1 MSRLAKQG
9 IIFSAMQ
16 PTGRLHLGN
25 YEGALR
31 NWVNL
36 QDEYEMY
43 VGIVDLHA
51 LTTMHEDTSELRDSC
66 IQLAIDYISAG
77 IDPEKTPIVLQ
88 SLVPEHADL
97 HLLLSMVTPVS
108 WLERVPTYK
117 EKIDELHI
125 GSPAYGLL
133 GYPVLQAADILV
145 YKADTVPV
153 GKDQLPHLEL
163 TREIA
168 RRFNN
173 IYGEIF
179 PEPQAK
185 LTEAAVLPGID
196 GRKMSK
202 SYDNAI
208 LMSDPPEKISAK
220 VGRMFTD
227 PQKVRKGDPGRPETC
242 PVHAYHELYSPG
254 DAPAAA
260 AACRSGELGCVAHKE
275 QVAEF
280 LVSALAPL
288 RKRRAAIEGDP
299 GSIERILKDSAE
311 RARAVAGKTMA
322 EVRAA
327 MKLF

>member
-1 MSRLAKQG
+1 LAKQG

-25 YEGALR
+25 YEGALH

-36 QDEYEMY
+36 QDDYEMY

-51 LTTMHEDTSELRDSC
+51 LTTMHEDTSTLRESC
-66 IQLAIDYISAG
+66 LQLAIDYISAG

-117 EKIDELHI
+117 EKIDQLHI
-125 GSPAYGLL
+125 ASPPYGLL

-173 IYGEIF
+173 IYGDIF

-208 LMSDPPEKISAK
+208 LMSDPPEEIRAK

-242 PVHAYHELYSPG
+242 PVHAYHTLYNPA
-254 DAPAAA
+254 DAEEAAA
-260 AACRSGELGCVAHKE
+260 GCRSGELGCVDHKR
-275 QVAEF
+275 QVAEY
-280 LVSALAPL
+280 LATALAPL
-288 RKRRAAIEGDP
+288 RERRAAIEGDP
-299 GSIERILKDSAE
+299 GRIEKILEESAE
-311 RARAVAGKTMA
+311 RARAVTRKTMA
-322 EVRAA
+322 EARAA
-327 MKLF
+327 MRLF